1 MSEAQVVVRGRFEPG
16 AVVALVRV
24 PDERAMRAAA
34 GQTIDR
40 KRVDP
45 SGTVKFRKGVELEA
59 RYFVTGISYGVPTE
73 VRAIGSAPDE
83 SPTATDLVQPDRR
96 KNAGGEWIDP
106 ERGPEEDWLDDET
119 PPKPKAKPRAKKAD
133 TEDPKPK
140 AKPRA
145 KTNPKK
151 EK

>member
-24 PDERAMRAAA
+24 PDERAMRAAG

-45 SGTVKFRKGVELEA
+45 SGTVKFRNGVELGA

-73 VRAIGSAPDE
+73 VRAIGSAPGE
-83 SPTATDLVQPDRR
+83 SPTGTDLVQPDRR

-119 PPKPKAKPRAKKAD
+119 PPKKRLAPKAQESEKEPA
-133 TEDPKPK
+133 
-140 AKPRA
+140 
-145 KTNPKK
+145 PKK
-151 EK
+151 RRASTPKTKEKK